1 MKPRSGTPPTT
12 ANRAEQMRQR
22 LQAKTSGSSSGR
34 RGGTLVAAL
43 PAPKAILA
51 AGKSAAWVLWALS
64 AVALI
69 LALAV
74 GYAAIAV
81 VWFLL
86 HAGYFANFSRSDL
99 ALQVRVACLAWSGLG
114 LFIPPMR
121 SALYLA
127 LLAIVVTDL
136 LIGYNVLER
145 ILFLIPANHASSGE
159 DAVSM
164 VQLPHMVELKWVVDI
179 DEEKAQRIAAEQG
192 CRWST
197 KLGETLADVD
207 AVVIASATDTH
218 FP

>member
-34 RGGTLVAAL
+34 RGGALVAAL
-43 PAPKAILA
+43 PAPKAILV

-64 AVALI
+64 ALALI

-81 VWFLL
+81 VCFLL

-99 ALQVRVACLAWSGLG
+99 ALQVRVGCVAWSALG

-145 ILFLIPANHASSGE
+145 MDDVSEGIDAHFL
-159 DAVSM
+159 
-164 VQLPHMVELKWVVDI
+164 L
-179 DEEKAQRIAAEQG
+179 
-192 CRWST
+192 
-197 KLGETLADVD
+197 
-207 AVVIASATDTH
+207 
-218 FP
+218 